1 MTAPLMPSGA
11 GLPVA
16 NADELRECVHCGFC
30 LNACPTY
37 LELGTEMDSPRGRI
51 HLVRALVDGTLSLDG
66 DVVRHLD
73 LCLGCRACESA
84 CPSGV
89 RYGHV
94 FEDAR
99 AYIEPRA
106 PRAWLERWQR
116 RALLAIFPYRRRLR
130 VLLTLVDVARALGL
144 WPALARASEA
154 AQLLPDERPPMPSG
168 AYHAARGVERQRV
181 ALLTGCVGGEL
192 FGGVNAAAT
201 RLLTRGGASV
211 IVPPG
216 QGCCGALHLH
226 SGDPATARSMARRNI
241 DAFSSEVDAVVVT
254 AAGCGSTMKEYGHL
268 LADDPKYAE
277 RARHFAGR
285 VRDISEVVAELG
297 LEAPARPTAGRVT
310 YHDACHLAHA
320 QGVRAQPRRLLAII
334 PGLALVELEESD
346 VCCGSAGSYNLTE
359 PAMARRLRERK
370 VDRIVA
376 SGASCVAAAN
386 PGCVLQIRAGLAAR
400 GLSVRVAHPI
410 ELLDEAYRATG
421 VEPRP

>member
-1 MTAPLMPSGA
+1 MAGGA
-11 GLPVA
+11 AGSPVA

-51 HLVRALVDGTLSLDG
+51 HLLRALSDGTLALDD

-89 RYGHV
+89 RYGHI

-99 AYIEPRA
+99 AFIEPRA
-106 PRAWLERWQR
+106 RRTWLERVQR

-130 VLLTLVDVARALGL
+130 TLLALVDVARRLGL
-144 WPALARASEA
+144 WPALARWNEA
-154 AQLLPDERPPMPSG
+154 AQLLPEERSPMPAG
-168 AYHAARGVERQRV
+168 AFHPARGARKQRV
-181 ALLTGCVGGEL
+181 ALLTGCVAGEL

-211 IVPPG
+211 VVPPG

-226 SGDPATARSMARRNI
+226 SGDRATARALARRNVE
-241 DAFSSEVDAVVVT
+241 AFSSELDAVVVT

-268 LADDPKYAE
+268 LADDPRYAE
-277 RARHFAGR
+277 RARRFASR
-285 VRDISEVVAELG
+285 VRDVSQVLVGLG
-297 LEAPARPTAGRVT
+297 LEPPSVSTTTRVT

-320 QGVRAQPRRLLAII
+320 QGVRAEPRRLLSSI
-334 PGLALVELEESD
+334 PGLELVELEESD
-346 VCCGSAGSYNLTE
+346 VCCGSAGSYNLSE
-359 PAMARRLRERK
+359 PEMAHRLRERK
-370 VDRIVA
+370 VDRISA

-400 GLSVRVAHPI
+400 GMATRVVHPI
-410 ELLDEAYRATG
+410 ELLDEAYRRD
-421 VEPRP
+421 EQD